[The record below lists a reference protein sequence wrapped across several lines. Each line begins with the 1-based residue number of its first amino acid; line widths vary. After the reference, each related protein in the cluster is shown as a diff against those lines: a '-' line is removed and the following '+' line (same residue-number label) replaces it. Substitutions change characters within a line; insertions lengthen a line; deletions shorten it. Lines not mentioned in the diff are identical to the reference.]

1 MAGPGRLD
9 RFIALFFGFVFCG
22 IALAIVLLAQPLST
36 GPVIAAVVLGGLGL
50 DAVVS
55 AVRGTRSLLSRIG
68 PLP

>member
-1 MAGPGRLD
+1 MAGPSRLD
-9 RFIALFFGFVFCG
+9 RFIALFFGLVFCG

>member
-1 MAGPGRLD
+1 MAGPSRLD
-9 RFIALFFGFVFCG
+9 RFIALLFGLVFCG

>member
-1 MAGPGRLD
+1 MAGPSRLD
-9 RFIALFFGFVFCG
+9 RFIALLFGLVFCG

-55 AVRGTRSLLSRIG
+55 AVRGTQSLLSRIG